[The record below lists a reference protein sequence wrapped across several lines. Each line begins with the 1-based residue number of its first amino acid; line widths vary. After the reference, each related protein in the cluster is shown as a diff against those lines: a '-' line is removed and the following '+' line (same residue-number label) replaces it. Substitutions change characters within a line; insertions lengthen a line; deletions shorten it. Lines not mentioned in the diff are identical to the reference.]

1 MDIKDGYGIGEKL
14 SQKLKETGITTIEEF
29 IEMNFYDYCK
39 MMDLDVEEA
48 TVRRFRKFEYHQ
60 GKNWEIVNKK
70 SEQIKK
76 EVLLRIKNNKGI
88 DKKEF
93 NKEEE
98 RAILMLLGE
107 GMIYE
112 QEENKYAY
120 VQILRALTNALI
132 FFKMKQIKT

>member
-14 SQKLKETGITTIEEF
+14 SQKLKETGINTIEDF

-39 MMDLDVEEA
+39 MINLDVAEA
-48 TVRRFRKFEYHQ
+48 TVQKFRKFEYQQ

-88 DKKEF
+88 DQKEF
-93 NKEEE
+93 SKEEQK
-98 RAILMLLGE
+98 AILMLLTE
-107 GMIYE
+107 GLIYE
-112 QEENKYAY
+112 QEEGKYAY
-120 VQILRALTNALI
+120 V
-132 FFKMKQIKT
+132 